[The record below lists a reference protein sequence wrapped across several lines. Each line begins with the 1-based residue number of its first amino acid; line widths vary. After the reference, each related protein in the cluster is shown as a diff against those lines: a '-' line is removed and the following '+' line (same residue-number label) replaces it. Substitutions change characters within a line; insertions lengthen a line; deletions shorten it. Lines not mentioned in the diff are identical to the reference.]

1 MAIRKLAT
9 KGALVLASFA
19 LAASANVMTWG
30 TAHAATVTTRP
41 AHSSSWYDTATC
53 KAFMAS
59 HGQPGRPG
67 YRAMVRDARHAD
79 TYLRVDV
86 ALLAQHYT
94 GTHALYVLADCT
106 MTPDQAASL

>member
-41 AHSSSWYDTATC
+41 AHSSTWYDQATC
-53 KAFMAS
+53 EALMRWHATHRGF
-59 HGQPGRPG
+59 RV
-67 YRAMVRDARHAD
+67 MVRDARHAD
-79 TYLRVDV
+79 AYLRVDV
-86 ALLAQHYT
+86 ALLARHRT
-94 GTHALYVLADCT
+94 AVNAWYVDVDCT
-106 MTPDQAASL
+106 MTGDRAASL